1 MKYSLTEY
9 IWHYLFC
16 VTIRVHWYNLY
27 IWQTAFSDIYT
38 CKKFAHANTLLIID
52 DVDDEKSLSGAIE
65 QAIDEGIIEII
76 GNDNGSCRYGS
87 IFARYSMIADK

>member
-1 MKYSLTEY
+1 MYWY
-9 IWHYLFC
+9 I
-16 VTIRVHWYNLY
+16 LY

-38 CKKFAHANTLLIID
+38 CKKFAHANTLLVID

-87 IFARYSMIADK
+87 IFARYSSW